1 MMKKNLLS
9 LGLAFA
15 LFLGTITTS
24 TAEEVYKIGA
34 ILPLTGNLAFLGE
47 PGKNALTMGQEE
59 LRRKG
64 INIDIKFY
72 DSKADPK
79 EGISAFY
86 KAIDIDKVKFVL
98 TTLTG
103 VSLAVKPIANKK
115 KIFQGIIAIYPAI
128 TKGSNYAM
136 RFCYNAELE
145 AKVILDY
152 VEQKNMRKL
161 FIMRSLDPVAEIEV
175 RDYIRPSLESAGIK
189 VEEET
194 FNVGQKDFKAQVLK
208 LRNSGI
214 KTVILLGYGSDF
226 PGILREMKNQM
237 IFDDIQIIGGIGYIE
252 LPEHIEY
259 ELVKNAVFTVPSFY
273 VSSIGGKIGKEF
285 KERYKLKFNKD
296 VTYDAAYTYDG
307 LKILAEAFE
316 NVQNIEPKDIR
327 DYILRKKTFQGVG
340 GVLNFTPDGD
350 VESSISLARYT
361 KNMTWEKV
369 VK

>member
-1 MMKKNLLS
+1 MMKKSLLS

-103 VSLAVKPIANKK
+103 VSLAVKPIANEK

-145 AKVILDY
+145 AKVILNY

-161 FIMRSLDPVAEIEV
+161 FIIWIFDISSLWKKQCPEIGKHLIFTEKLMGK
-175 RDYIRPSLESAGIK
+175 PA
-189 VEEET
+189 
-194 FNVGQKDFKAQVLK
+194 QKKSPKINMLDIFLISQVL
-208 LRNSGI
+208 L
-214 KTVILLGYGSDF
+214 VIYC
-226 PGILREMKNQM
+226 M
-237 IFDDIQIIGGIGYIE
+237 
-252 LPEHIEY
+252 H
-259 ELVKNAVFTVPSFY
+259 
-273 VSSIGGKIGKEF
+273 
-285 KERYKLKFNKD
+285 
-296 VTYDAAYTYDG
+296 
-307 LKILAEAFE
+307 
-316 NVQNIEPKDIR
+316 
-327 DYILRKKTFQGVG
+327 
-340 GVLNFTPDGD
+340 
-350 VESSISLARYT
+350 
-361 KNMTWEKV
+361 
-369 VK
+369 

>member
-1 MMKKNLLS
+1 MMKKSLLS

-103 VSLAVKPIANKK
+103 VSLAVKPIANEK

-307 LKILAEAFE
+307 L
-316 NVQNIEPKDIR
+316 R
-327 DYILRKKTFQGVG
+327 
-340 GVLNFTPDGD
+340 
-350 VESSISLARYT
+350 
-361 KNMTWEKV
+361 
-369 VK
+369 